1 MPHNLQHEAI
11 TKFLIP
17 DHPQQDKYPDPNE
30 WEEKEKEWEDK
41 WDLALV
47 QCVAWVEKEQV
58 AEARCAAEAAHVGAE
73 KQKLQC
79 EAAKHK
85 QMMAAQKKVGMI
97 MDVLASGSSICAR
110 CSLKGPSSY
119 FLSAA
124 G

>member
-1 MPHNLQHEAI
+1 MPCDLQCEAI

-17 DHPQQDKYPDPNE
+17 NCPQQDNYLDPYE

-41 WDLALV
+41 WDLVLA

-58 AEARCAAEAAHVGAE
+58 AEAACVAAE
-73 KQKLQC
+73 KQKLQY
-79 EAAKHK
+79 EAAEHK

-97 MDVLASGSSICAR
+97 MDVLASRSSICAR

-119 FLSAA
+119 FLSAV